1 MKRLFAT
8 SNIRVGYTDDIKT
21 DKPTAIAV
29 KDVCYKDGEKWDIAH
44 LTVGEIRKLRDV
56 LNAVIILVCVE

>member
-8 SNIRVGYTDDIKT
+8 SNIRVGYMDDIKT
-21 DKPTAIAV
+21 DKPIAIAV

-44 LTVGEIRKLRDV
+44 LSFEEIRELRD
-56 LNAVIILVCVE
+56 LLDEAIKEQED

>member
-8 SNIRVGYTDDIKT
+8 LNIRVGYMDDIKT
-21 DKPTAIAV
+21 DKPIAIAI

-44 LTVGEIRKLRDV
+44 LSFEEIRELRD
-56 LNAVIILVCVE
+56 LLDEAIKEQED

>member
-21 DKPTAIAV
+21 DKPIDIAI
-29 KDVCYKDGEKWDIAH
+29 KDVCYKKKKKWDIAH
-44 LTVGEIRKLRDV
+44 LSFEEIRELRD
-56 LNAVIILVCVE
+56 LLDEAIKEQED

>member
-8 SNIRVGYTDDIKT
+8 TNIRVGYMDDIKT
-21 DKPTAIAV
+21 DKLIAIAV

-44 LTVGEIRKLRDV
+44 LTVEEIRKLRD
-56 LNAVIILVCVE
+56 LLDAVIKEQEG